1 MAIGDESQ
9 RDFKNASLTQNNK
22 EKKKVVWAGGDSSNC
37 IIIMFEA

>member
-22 EKKKVVWAGGDSSNC
+22 EKKKWCGPAVTAQIVL
-37 IIIMFEA
+37 